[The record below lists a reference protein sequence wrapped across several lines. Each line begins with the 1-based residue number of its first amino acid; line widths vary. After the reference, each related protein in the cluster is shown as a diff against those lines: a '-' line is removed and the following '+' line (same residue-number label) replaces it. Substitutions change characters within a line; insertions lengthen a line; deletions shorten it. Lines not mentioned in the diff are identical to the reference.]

1 MPDVVRIGLIE
12 DDSVMGASLYQRL
25 ELEGFDV
32 HWWRT
37 GSDALF
43 DLDTG
48 KSPDLMICDL
58 RLPDLT
64 GEEVFAS
71 VSQQPDAPPFLFV
84 TAFADINQAVRLMRA
99 GAGDYVAKPFQMDD
113 FLDRIGQLV
122 RTRPVERPEDSL
134 GPSAEMR
141 SVASLLL
148 RLADTSS
155 PVLFA
160 GETGVGKEVC
170 ARFLHLLGGSDDRPF
185 VAVNCA
191 AIPADLLESELFG
204 HERGAFTGAA
214 QRHLGYAERAGYG
227 TLFLDEI
234 GEMQPPLQAKL
245 LRLIDDRS
253 FHRVG
258 GERPVPF
265 HAKVLSATNRDLDE
279 AVKDG
284 RFRADLLYRINT
296 VTIEVPPLRL
306 RQEDITWLAER
317 FLALAKADRVGGA
330 RGLSGRAAAAL
341 LGHDWPGNARELR
354 NRIERAVALSEDGAW
369 IEPDDL
375 FPERLGSGDVLSSAA
390 GAFESLVDA
399 REAAEARQIRS
410 ALIHSKGQISEAAKL
425 LQISRTTLWQK
436 MRRFGIEA

>member
-1 MPDVVRIGLIE
+1 MPEAVRIGLIE
-12 DDSVMGASLYQRL
+12 DDGVMGASLFQRL

-37 GSDALF
+37 GGDALF
-43 DLDTG
+43 DLDQG
-48 KSPDLMICDL
+48 KAPDLMICDI
-58 RLPDLT
+58 RLPDIN
-64 GEEVFAS
+64 GEEVFAN
-71 VSQQPDAPPFLFV
+71 VSRQPDPPPFLFV

-113 FLDRIGQLV
+113 FLDRITQLV
-122 RTRPVERPEDSL
+122 RVRPADQLEESL

-141 SVASLLL
+141 ASARLLL
-148 RLADTSS
+148 RLTDTSS
-155 PVLFA
+155 PVLLI

-170 ARFLHLLGGSDDRPF
+170 ARFLHAQSGPGNRPF

-204 HERGAFTGAA
+204 HERGAFTGAT
-214 QRHLGYAERAGYG
+214 QRHLGYAERAAGG

-234 GEMQPPLQAKL
+234 GEMPPPLQAKL

-253 FHRVG
+253 FHRLG

-265 HAKVLSATNRDLDE
+265 HARVMSATNQDLDE
-279 AVKDG
+279 AVKEG

-296 VTIEVPPLRL
+296 VTIEVPPLRQ
-306 RQEDITWLAER
+306 RAGDIVWLAER
-317 FLALAKADRVGGA
+317 FLALAKSNRTGGA
-330 RGLSGRAAAAL
+330 KGLSPSTEAAL
-341 LGHDWPGNARELR
+341 LEHRWPGNARELR

-369 IEPDDL
+369 IELDDL
-375 FPERLGSGDVLSSAA
+375 FPEGSGLREAPVNDP
-390 GAFESLVDA
+390 GYFESLVDA
-399 REAAEARQIRS
+399 REAAEIRQIRF
-410 ALIHSKGQISEAAKL
+410 ALMQCDGQIAEAAKL

-436 MRRFGIEA
+436 MRRFDIDA